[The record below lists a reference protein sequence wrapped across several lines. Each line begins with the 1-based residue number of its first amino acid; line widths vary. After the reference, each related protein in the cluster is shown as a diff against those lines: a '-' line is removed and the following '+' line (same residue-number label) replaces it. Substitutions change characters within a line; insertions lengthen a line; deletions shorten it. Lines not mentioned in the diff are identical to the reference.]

1 MKRSFIFSMLLVLSV
16 LLLSSTG
23 YSQRQVSDFGALK
36 IRAVGDN
43 VGLLF
48 LFEGTGPHVV
58 AFGSETPDITV
69 IDPRGPGLGKI
80 IVDKVHNAADGPVT
94 TIINTSPHRAGSNP
108 EFPDVTTIIAHENTK
123 AAMAK
128 MEAFKGA
135 NAKFLPN
142 KTFTDTLSITVETVG
157 AGEGTNRID
166 LYHFGPGHTNG
177 DTVVVFP
184 SLNTVYMSDLF
195 PGRAVPPIDTANG
208 GSALKFHDTLSKAIE
223 TLKTVY
229 GFQKFGVLA
238 DADTSKPGL
247 KIVMPGREP
256 GPPGPYLPTWL
267 APNVLDEY
275 ASFINALV
283 IDIKDA
289 FEKGKSVDEAVDGL
303 TLPDQY
309 KNHDMEHARTFV
321 EAAYNEL
328 KR

>member
-1 MKRSFIFSMLLVLSV
+1 MLLVLSV

-23 YSQRQVSDFGALK
+23 YSQKQLADFGALK

-48 LFEGTGPHVV
+48 LFEGEGPHVV

-80 IVDKVHNAADGPVT
+80 IVDKVHNAADGPIT
-94 TIINTSPHRAGSNP
+94 TIINTSPHRAGSNA
-108 EFPDVTTIIAHENTK
+108 EFPDATTIIAHENTK

-142 KTFTDTLSITVETVG
+142 KTFTDTLSITVKTVG
-157 AGEGTNRID
+157 ESEGTNRID
-166 LYHFGPGHTNG
+166 LHHFGPGHTNG
-177 DTVVVFP
+177 DTIVVFP

-195 PGRAVPPIDTANG
+195 PGRAVPLIDTANG
-208 GSALKFHDTLSKAIE
+208 GSALKFHDTLSKAIA

-229 GFQKFGVLA
+229 GFQRFGVLA

-256 GPPGPYLPTWL
+256 APPGPYVPMWL
-267 APNVLDEY
+267 VPNVLDEY
-275 ASFINALV
+275 ASFINELV
-283 IDIKDA
+283 IDVKDA
-289 FEKGKSVDEAVDGL
+289 FEKGESVDEAVDGL